1 MSELETKY
9 LGQRAAFNLILLFIV
24 APTLTAIPAAVLA
37 FCGLGSFLHCL
48 VGASALFGVLLVQD
62 ARRAEQLR
70 AGAAAARRLRTRPIT
85 TSPLPPEARS
95 N

>member
-24 APTLTAIPAAVLA
+24 APALTAIPAGVLA

-48 VGASALFGVLLVQD
+48 VGASALFGVLLIQD
-62 ARRAEQLR
+62 ARRAERLR
-70 AGAAAARRLRTRPIT
+70 AGADAARRLHVART
-85 TSPLPPEARS
+85 TSPFPPEARS